1 MKISISKDIQS
12 DTENV
17 RLAKKDLLTTHL
29 RDFDCNVLN
38 AVEKIRE
45 LASKLEANGALSS
58 SRVDDLISIL
68 RDKICCEDFHLHFF
82 LKWMNLNTIDIEL
95 MLTELE
101 SKFTNLVK
109 QNEWLSSNPSS
120 SMDCK
125 FMAIAYVW
133 KQPTNSKAL
142 VRALESSL

>member
-58 SRVDDLISIL
+58 SRVDDLIAIL
-68 RDKICCEDFHLHFF
+68 RDK
-82 LKWMNLNTIDIEL
+82 N
-95 MLTELE
+95 ML
-101 SKFTNLVK
+101 
-109 QNEWLSSNPSS
+109 
-120 SMDCK
+120 
-125 FMAIAYVW
+125 
-133 KQPTNSKAL
+133 
-142 VRALESSL
+142 